1 MSLFKMGEDLNKFI
15 SQFIL
20 KFIFCLFFFSGNLF
34 LCPFIF
40 ASVEAKALPDE
51 ERNLNILLI
60 TLDTTRADR
69 LGYSGYPRARTP
81 NLDYLAREGA
91 CFYNA
96 YSPVPLTLPSHC
108 SIMTGT
114 YPLFHQVRNNGF
126 YYLSPESIT
135 LAEIMKENGFT
146 TAAFVSSFTVDSR
159 FGLDQGF
166 DFYEDK
172 FHEDEILKNF
182 RSERRADQTFGCFLT
197 WLDKNHRLPFFVWL
211 HFYDPHLPYNPPSP
225 FKEKFQKNPYDGEI
239 AFVDFIIGKLID
251 SLKNKNLFENT
262 LIVIAGDHGEAL
274 GERREIDHGLF
285 LYDNSLKVP
294 LIFFCPRILPSK
306 KIYSRVRL
314 IDIMPTLLDL
324 MGITSPKQIQG
335 ISLKPYILGQKKED
349 LDCYIETVYPFENFG
364 WAPLEGFIHNQW
376 KLIVAPKREL
386 YDIKQDPEESKNVIA
401 EKKEIFAQLNIK
413 LDEYKA
419 KISARA
425 EARPKIPSF
434 KEAEKLRSLGYIGG
448 PFESKSAKPL
458 ADPKDKIDD
467 YLLYFRANLMETQG
481 NYEKAVEYYR
491 QVLNL
496 NPDSPWNYVNL
507 GFVFMKMNRV
517 KEAISL
523 LEQAKERFPHSIVIL
538 SRLMSFYLHDEKWEE
553 ALSLGQAILD
563 IDPYYFDALFL
574 MGSTQAKLGHWQAAR
589 DLYEK
594 ALKIEPENK
603 ILRQRYAYSLMAS
616 GEYEAAKR
624 AYDILLNEFPSDYSI
639 MLELALLYKITGK
652 YDEATKILERA
663 SRECPGPDTYYA
675 YALHLIE
682 IKRKKEAIDYLKKYL
697 ELSTAEDKSR
707 RARARVLLDEL
718 TKEIK

>member
-1 MSLFKMGEDLNKFI
+1 
-15 SQFIL
+15 
-20 KFIFCLFFFSGNLF
+20 
-34 LCPFIF
+34 
-40 ASVEAKALPDE
+40 
-51 ERNLNILLI
+51 
-60 TLDTTRADR
+60 
-69 LGYSGYPRARTP
+69 
-81 NLDYLAREGA
+81 
-91 CFYNA
+91 
-96 YSPVPLTLPSHC
+96 
-108 SIMTGT
+108 
-114 YPLFHQVRNNGF
+114 
-126 YYLSPESIT
+126 
-135 LAEIMKENGFT
+135 
-146 TAAFVSSFTVDSR
+146 
-159 FGLDQGF
+159 
-166 DFYEDK
+166 
-172 FHEDEILKNF
+172 
-182 RSERRADQTFGCFLT
+182 
-197 WLDKNHRLPFFVWL
+197 
-211 HFYDPHLPYNPPSP
+211 
-225 FKEKFQKNPYDGEI
+225 
-239 AFVDFIIGKLID
+239 
-251 SLKNKNLFENT
+251 
-262 LIVIAGDHGEAL
+262 
-274 GERREIDHGLF
+274 
-285 LYDNSLKVP
+285 
-294 LIFFCPRILPSK
+294 
-306 KIYSRVRL
+306 
-314 IDIMPTLLDL
+314 MPTLLDL

-364 WAPLEGFIHNQW
+364 WAPLEGFIHNKW

-434 KEAEKLRSLGYIGG
+434 KEAEKLKSLGYIGG